1 MFQLNASSA
10 VAEQLNALESAPRQI
25 RAWLAELE
33 MLDDPLPEC
42 LREFPELAE
51 SQW

>member
-10 VAEQLNALESAPRQI
+10 VAEQRNALESAPRQI

-33 MLDDPLPEC
+33 MLFNALISVFRPAP
-42 LREFPELAE
+42 
-51 SQW
+51 